1 VGAASSA
8 AGQGG
13 ICDDGRE
20 GLEKTNRSFFNVIIT
35 DIDMPVMN
43 GLEFLR
49 QATAHNEQLKKH
61 FIFCTGNVRP
71 EVSEV
76 ASSNRVPL
84 LPKPFTIEQ
93 MFETLDKVLENS
105 LYEGRVSFS
114 DSISCV
120 VLLS

>member
-1 VGAASSA
+1 
-8 AGQGG
+8 
-13 ICDDGRE
+13 
-20 GLEKTNRSFFNVIIT
+20 
-35 DIDMPVMN
+35 MPVMN

-49 QATAHNEQLKKH
+49 QATARNEQLKKH